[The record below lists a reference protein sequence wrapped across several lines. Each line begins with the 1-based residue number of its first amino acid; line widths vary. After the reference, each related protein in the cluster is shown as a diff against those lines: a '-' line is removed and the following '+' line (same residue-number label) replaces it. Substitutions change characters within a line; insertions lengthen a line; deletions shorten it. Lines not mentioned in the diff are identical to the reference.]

1 LPLYKADLSAGSLL
15 PAESRIVAG
24 LLLQGGT
31 TSTFNHSILVDNVLQ
46 KASPATARR
55 QARLIKSRL
64 ETMPASIWQE
74 IATGNKEVATQLMF
88 AAALKHSALLHSFV
102 RDVVA
107 DHARRLERTLST
119 HAWEPFLADC
129 TTRDPAVA
137 AWTDVTRRKL
147 LQVIVRMLAE
157 ARYLESTR
165 SLRLLPP
172 HINPAVVRMLS
183 ALGEHSLLL
192 TMELKA

>member
-1 LPLYKADLSAGSLL
+1 MPLYKADLSAGSLL
-15 PAESRIVAG
+15 PSESRVVAG

-31 TSTFNHSILVDNVLQ
+31 RLSFDHAILVENVLQ
-46 KASPATARR
+46 KAAPATARR

-64 ETMPASIWQE
+64 ETMPASVWHE

-107 DHARRLERTLST
+107 DHARRLEHTLST

-129 TTRDPAVA
+129 ATRDPAVG
-137 AWTDVTRRKL
+137 AWTPATRSKL
-147 LQVIVRMLAE
+147 RQVIVLILAQ

-172 HINPAVVRMLS
+172 HINPAVDRMLS
-183 ALGEHSLLL
+183 ALGEHGLLL
-192 TMELKA
+192 TMELKV